1 MSGSQAPKACRRRGA
16 SAGRAEKRTSDAGLP
31 IPAFAGVVRTTCEDQ
46 GRPSGEPRRRWRIPA
61 NAAGTVCGAFFELTR
76 RPGRIAPQL
85 RRAFGAAIRAPKD
98 RRRGSW
104 FGSVI
109 EGARR
114 DAGSARRQ
122 LEKRPAGV
130 PDRRRRA
137 FVPSARSTW
146 LSNRSLTGFRIT
158 QAGAAIVRHS
168 PKGRFSARQPE
179 APGPFYDAVEQPR

>member
-1 MSGSQAPKACRRRGA
+1 MSRRGA
-16 SAGRAEKRTSDAGLP
+16 SAGRAENRTSDAGLA

-46 GRPSGEPRRRWRIPA
+46 GRQSGGPLRRWRIPA

-85 RRAFGAAIRAPKD
+85 RRAFGAAIRAPQD
-98 RRRGSW
+98 RRIGSW

-114 DAGSARRQ
+114 DAVIQPIPYRLSHHPGRSRNREAF
-122 LEKRPAGV
+122 A
-130 PDRRRRA
+130 DR
-137 FVPSARSTW
+137 S
-146 LSNRSLTGFRIT
+146 
-158 QAGAAIVRHS
+158 
-168 PKGRFSARQPE
+168 FSARQPE